1 MKKTLQ
7 SVFTIALLSLGLS
20 VSAQTRY
27 LDDVF
32 SAVTITPDVTYATN
46 ISILPMLQGLPPGPQ
61 DIKCDIYEPTGD
73 SLTNRPV
80 IILAHTGSFL
90 PPVIN
95 GQPTGSKS
103 DFSIVEQCTRWA
115 KKGYVAVAM
124 DNRLGW
130 NPTSTNQNTRTS
142 SLLQAAYRGIQ
153 DAKAMVRYMRMT
165 EANGNP
171 LGIDESKIVLGGQ
184 GTGGYISM
192 AYDALDNPSVELNL
206 IKFLDFTD
214 PQNPVPYVFP
224 PFFGN
229 PDGTDSTYLP
239 DFASPTGLTELWNIP
254 NNAAYSSDISMAF
267 NIGGCLA
274 DSSWLEA
281 GDVPMVSFHCAKDE
295 NGPYAN
301 GDVIVPS
308 TGDFVVEAQGSYI
321 VQKHQDMYGNNA
333 VFSGAGFTD
342 PITVQ
347 SVINNTTYSTIN
359 NYTVGNNYEGLYTFV
374 TPTPNATPNAYNQAW
389 TEAGAPWDW
398 WDNALFEAQSQAVN
412 GPAPAGY
419 FAANSILG
427 NPNMSAIKGNLYL
440 DTIQGYLNPRIYE
453 VLNLAVYGCTD
464 PLACNFNPLATNDD
478 GSCILPDGCTDPLAC
493 NYDSLATCNDGTCI
507 LPDGCTDPL
516 ACNYDSLATCDDGSC
531 LTDYGCMNPAATNY
545 NPLATCP
552 DSCIF
557 PVVTYGC
564 TDSTAYNYNPTAS
577 IDDTSCCFI
586 AGCTDVL
593 AFNYDITA
601 CYDDG
606 SCIPIALGCTYSIA
620 CNYDALANSDD
631 GSCIFP
637 DGCTDSTAFN
647 YDPTALCDDGSCLYT
662 TAINEETSGLQI
674 YPNPANN
681 ILTIVSHT
689 VGIENINIYN
699 LNGQLV
705 LNKKLNNN
713 HNTINVS
720 SLEAGIYII
729 DILSEN
735 TSVKR
740 KLVIE

>member
-1 MKKTLQ
+1 
-7 SVFTIALLSLGLS
+7 
-20 VSAQTRY
+20 
-27 LDDVF
+27 
-32 SAVTITPDVTYATN
+32 
-46 ISILPMLQGLPPGPQ
+46 
-61 DIKCDIYEPTGD
+61 
-73 SLTNRPV
+73 
-80 IILAHTGSFL
+80 
-90 PPVIN
+90 
-95 GQPTGSKS
+95 
-103 DFSIVEQCTRWA
+103 
-115 KKGYVAVAM
+115 
-124 DNRLGW
+124 
-130 NPTSTNQNTRTS
+130 
-142 SLLQAAYRGIQ
+142 
-153 DAKAMVRYMRMT
+153 
-165 EANGNP
+165 
-171 LGIDESKIVLGGQ
+171 
-184 GTGGYISM
+184 
-192 AYDALDNPSVELNL
+192 
-206 IKFLDFTD
+206 
-214 PQNPVPYVFP
+214 
-224 PFFGN
+224 
-229 PDGTDSTYLP
+229 
-239 DFASPTGLTELWNIP
+239 
-254 NNAAYSSDISMAF
+254 
-267 NIGGCLA
+267 
-274 DSSWLEA
+274 
-281 GDVPMVSFHCAKDE
+281 
-295 NGPYAN
+295 
-301 GDVIVPS
+301 
-308 TGDFVVEAQGSYI
+308 
-321 VQKHQDMYGNNA
+321 MYGNNA

-347 SVINNTTYSTIN
+347 SVINNTKYSTIN

-464 PLACNFNPLATNDD
+464 PLACNFNPLATTDD

-507 LPDGCTDPL
+507 LPDGCTNPL

-545 NPLATCP
+545 NPIATCP

-606 SCIPIALGCTYSIA
+606 SCIPIALGCTYPIA

-637 DGCTDSTAFN
+637 DGCTDPGALN

-662 TAINEETSGLQI
+662 TAINEETSGLLI

>member
-1 MKKTLQ
+1 MKTTLQ

-20 VSAQTRY
+20 VSAQDRY

-32 SAVTITPDVTYATN
+32 SAVTVTSDVTYATN
-46 ISILPMLQGLPPGPQ
+46 ISILPMLQGLPPGPATL
-61 DIKCDIYEPTGD
+61 KCDIYEPTGD
-73 SLTNRPV
+73 SIVNRPV
-80 IILAHTGSFL
+80 IILVHTGSFL
-90 PPVIN
+90 PPVLN
-95 GQPTGSKS
+95 GQPTGSKT
-103 DFSIVEQCTRWA
+103 DLSIVEQCTRWA
-115 KKGYVAVAM
+115 KKGYVAIAM

-130 NPTSTNQNTRTS
+130 NPTSTDQDVRTS

-153 DAKAMVRYMRMT
+153 DAKAMVRYIRMT
-165 EANGNP
+165 EATGNP
-171 LGIDESKIVLGGQ
+171 YGIDESKIVLGGQ
-184 GTGGYISM
+184 GTGAYISLGY
-192 AYDALDNPSVELNL
+192 ATLDNPSVELML
-206 IKFLDFTD
+206 PKFINFNTS
-214 PQNPVPYVFP
+214 PPSPYVWP

-229 PDGTDSTYLP
+229 PDGTDSTWLP
-239 DFASPTGLTELWNIP
+239 AAASPTGQTELWNIP
-254 NNAAYSSDISMAF
+254 NNPSYSNDVNMVFNLGGALADIS
-267 NIGGCLA
+267 
-274 DSSWLEA
+274 WLSA
-281 GDVPMVSFHCAKDE
+281 GDVPMVSFHCE
-295 NGPYAN
+295 NDPYGPIDT
-301 GDVIVPS
+301 GDVIVPT
-308 TGDFVVEAQGSYI
+308 TGDFVVEVMGSRV
-321 VQKHQDMYGNNA
+321 VQHYANQYSNNDPFA
-333 VFSGAGFTD
+333 LAGISDVYT
-342 PITVQ
+342 TAANV
-347 SVINNTTYSTIN
+347 NN
-359 NYTVGNNYEGLYTFV
+359 GGLEGLNVFI
-374 TPTPNATPNAYNQAW
+374 TPPPSTTPNAFGESY
-389 TEAGAPWDW
+389 EEEGSPWDW
-398 WDNALFEAQSQAVN
+398 WDNATYDAMFQAVN
-412 GPAPAGY
+412 GAPVGY
-419 FAANSILG
+419 GAANSLLG
-427 NPNMSAIKGNLYL
+427 NPNMSATKGNLYL
-440 DTIQGYLNPRIYE
+440 DTVQGYLNPRIYE
-453 VLNLAVYGCTD
+453 VLNLALNGCTD
-464 PLACNFNPLATNDD
+464 PLACNFDPLATTDD

-606 SCIPIALGCTYSIA
+606 SCIPIALGCTYPIA

-637 DGCTDSTAFN
+637 DGCTDPGALN

-662 TAINEETSGLQI
+662 TAINEETSGLLI